1 MPNSNKQTR
10 FLNKTW
16 EKLYSY
22 KNLLFI
28 LVCCIIIVTFFMG
41 YLDYG
46 LHFDKV
52 NRLNN
57 IISIINPNAYPINQT
72 IFNLPFF
79 GKEIP
84 LMYKAYI
91 SSITDLRYLP
101 LYFFDD
107 YYIGLKLLDLAFF
120 ILTIFFSYKIIR
132 KYTNYTYI
140 FALLLIVNPLLY
152 PQILFGFVY
161 NMHILFFIY
170 ASDLLYRYYSYDQS
184 NRWLLFGGTFLLF
197 FSCNFFF
204 YNTWILAAIFV
215 ISLLFFR
222 KQLKKSTHSFKDL
235 FVIASAFFIGL
246 FNYITYNLYNGF
258 PSISPFFLRLFSR
271 QEYNENPIDAKLAK
285 PFIEDIV
292 YKLTKVI
299 PRLYGEYSNLIFI
312 SFSIVLL
319 AYIFISVILLKRK
332 IADKYKYYFI
342 PIVGLVIV
350 IALILLSPKTF
361 RADHYI
367 RLSPLLELSIIS
379 IVILYSKVFASIWTK
394 RISTAFLFLFLSLNI
409 FMSYNSIQKASINK
423 GTVNFSPAIFDLNDY
438 LNANNI
444 DYNNIIFTEWGFHA
458 QLYFF
463 NKGEVIIN
471 NIQYKLRNKKDPEL
485 SELVR
490 SNLIAILEERKEVS
504 KLYFPVSTVK
514 LKYVSDALLKVVN
527 KMGGKVYKQKVFYER
542 SGQEVMYLY
551 RVEGLD

>member
-1 MPNSNKQTR
+1 MPNNHKQTG
-10 FLNKTW
+10 FINKVW
-16 EKLYSY
+16 KKLYSS

-28 LVCCIIIVTFFMG
+28 LVCCILIVTFFMG

-57 IISIINPNAYPINQT
+57 IIPLINPEAYPINQS

-91 SSITDLRYLP
+91 SSVTDLRYLP

-107 YYIGLKLLDLAFF
+107 YYFGLRFLDFVFF
-120 ILTIFFSYKIIR
+120 VLTIFFSYKIIR
-132 KYTNYTYI
+132 KYTHYAYI
-140 FALLLIVNPLLY
+140 FALLLIVNPILY

-184 NRWLLFGGTFLLF
+184 SRWLLFGGAFLLF

-204 YNTWILAAIFV
+204 YNTWILAAVFV

-222 KQLKKSTHSFKDL
+222 KQLNKSIHSFKDL

-246 FNYITYNLYNGF
+246 FNYITYNLVNGF
-258 PSISPFFLRLFSR
+258 PSVSPFFLRLFSR
-271 QEYNENPIDAKLAK
+271 EEYNENPIDAKLAK
-285 PFIEDIV
+285 PFLEDIV

-299 PRLYGEYSNLIFI
+299 PRLFGEYFNLIFI
-312 SFSIVLL
+312 SFLIVLL
-319 AYIFISVILLKRK
+319 AYIIISVILLKRK
-332 IADKYKYYFI
+332 IANKYRYYFI
-342 PIVGLVIV
+342 PIIGLLIV
-350 IALILLSPKTF
+350 TVLILLSPKTF

-367 RLSPLLELSIIS
+367 RLSPFLELSIIS
-379 IVILYSKVFASIWTK
+379 IAILYSKVFASIWIK

-409 FMSYNSIQKASINK
+409 FISYNSVQKASINK
-423 GTVNFSPAIFDLNDY
+423 GTGNFSPAIFDLNNY
-438 LNANNI
+438 LNVNNI
-444 DYNNIIFTEWGFHA
+444 DYNNIIFTEWGIHA

-490 SNLIAILEERKEVS
+490 SNLTDILEERKAVS
-504 KLYFPVSTVK
+504 ELYFPVSTIK

-527 KMGGKVYKQKVFYER
+527 NMGGKVYKQKVFYER
-542 SGQEVMYLY
+542 NGQEVMYLY
-551 RVEGLD
+551 RVEGLN